1 MSANIYQQLKKVV
14 LPGLENFKTD
24 LTVSDKEFLKK
35 YKGNFLYAYRNNGTN
50 IFTLDV
56 NNFDYTKTI
65 EQLQDRLANCLY
77 SLKGNNK
84 NFLYFDGETLQ
95 KIDWEKLHTIFGS
108 FAKEVYGRKEY
119 FDSLQIDLI
128 TLDLY
133 CLMRDFK
140 TRWRSIA
147 INSDVACRRR
157 FRNHFNYEKIKIPKD
172 FKIIS
177 GYKNM
182 ENSEEIKNIK
192 KQLMENLLWKK

>member
-56 NNFDYTKTI
+56 SNFDYTKTI

-172 FKIIS
+172 FKKIS
-177 GYKNM
+177 GYNKM
-182 ENSEEIKNIK
+182 ENSEEIKKIK
-192 KQLMENLLWKK
+192 QQLMENLK

>member
-56 NNFDYTKTI
+56 SNFDYTKTI

-128 TLDLY
+128 ALDLY
-133 CLMRDFK
+133 CLMRDYK

-147 INSDVACRRR
+147 IDSDVACRRR

-172 FKIIS
+172 FKKIS
-177 GYKNM
+177 GYNKM
-182 ENSEEIKNIK
+182 ENSEEFKNIK

>member
-50 IFTLDV
+50 LFALDV

-128 TLDLY
+128 ALDLY
-133 CLMRDFK
+133 CLMRDYK
-140 TRWRSIA
+140 TRWRTLA
-147 INSDVACRRR
+147 IDSDVACRRR

-172 FKIIS
+172 FKKIS
-177 GYKNM
+177 GYNKM
-182 ENSEEIKNIK
+182 ENSEEFRNIK
-192 KQLMENLLWKK
+192 QQLMENLLWKK

>member
-172 FKIIS
+172 FKKIS
-177 GYKNM
+177 GYNKM
-182 ENSEEIKNIK
+182 ENSEEFKNIK

>member
-56 NNFDYTKTI
+56 SNFDYTKTI

-108 FAKEVYGRKEY
+108 FAKEVYRRKEY

-128 TLDLY
+128 ALDLY
-133 CLMRDFK
+133 CLMRDYK

-147 INSDVACRRR
+147 IDSDVACRRR

-172 FKIIS
+172 FKKIS
-177 GYKNM
+177 GYNKM
-182 ENSEEIKNIK
+182 ENSEEIKKIK
-192 KQLMENLLWKK
+192 QQLMENLK

>member
-1 MSANIYQQLKKVV
+1 MSANIYQQLKKIV
-14 LPGLENFKTD
+14 LPELKNFKTD
-24 LTVSDKEFLKK
+24 LTVSDKDFLKK
-35 YKGNFLYAYRNNGTN
+35 YKGKFLYAYRENGTN

-56 NNFDYTKTI
+56 NNFDYSKTI

-172 FKIIS
+172 FKKIS
-177 GYKNM
+177 GYNKM
-182 ENSEEIKNIK
+182 ENSEEFKNIK

>member
-56 NNFDYTKTI
+56 SNFDYTKTI

-128 TLDLY
+128 ALDLY
-133 CLMRDFK
+133 CLMRDYRTK
-140 TRWRSIA
+140 WRTLA
-147 INSDVACRRR
+147 IDSDVACRRR

>member
-1 MSANIYQQLKKVV
+1 MSANIYQQLEKVV

-56 NNFDYTKTI
+56 SNFDYTKTI

-128 TLDLY
+128 ALDLY
-133 CLMRDFK
+133 CLMRDYRTK
-140 TRWRSIA
+140 WRTLA
-147 INSDVACRRR
+147 IDSDVACRRR

>member
-108 FAKEVYGRKEY
+108 LAKEVYGRKEY

-172 FKIIS
+172 FKKIS
-177 GYKNM
+177 GYNKM
-182 ENSEEIKNIK
+182 ENSEEFRNIK
-192 KQLMENLLWKK
+192 QQLMENLLWKK

>member
-50 IFTLDV
+50 LFALDV

-84 NFLYFDGETLQ
+84 NFLYFDGINIQE
-95 KIDWEKLHTIFGS
+95 IDWEKLHIIFGS
-108 FAKEVYGRKEY
+108 FAKEVYRRKEY

-128 TLDLY
+128 ALDLY
-133 CLMRDFK
+133 CLMRDYK
-140 TRWRSIA
+140 TRCRSIA
-147 INSDVACRRR
+147 IDSDVACRRR

-177 GYKNM
+177 GYKNI
-182 ENSEEIKNIK
+182 ENSEELKNIK
-192 KQLMENLLWKK
+192 NQLLRNLS

>member
-56 NNFDYTKTI
+56 SNFDYTKTI

-147 INSDVACRRR
+147 INSDVVCRRR

>member
-1 MSANIYQQLKKVV
+1 MSANIYQALKKIV
-14 LPGLENFKTD
+14 LPSLENFKTD

-35 YKGNFLYAYRNNGTN
+35 YKGKFLYAYRNNGTN

-56 NNFDYTKTI
+56 NTFDYTKTI

-128 TLDLY
+128 ALDLY

-172 FKIIS
+172 FKKIS
-177 GYKNM
+177 GYNKM
-182 ENSEEIKNIK
+182 ENSEEIKKIK
-192 KQLMENLLWKK
+192 QQLMENLK

>member
-56 NNFDYTKTI
+56 SNFDYTKTI

-128 TLDLY
+128 ALDLY
-133 CLMRDFK
+133 CLMRDYRTK
-140 TRWRSIA
+140 WRTLA
-147 INSDVACRRR
+147 IDSDVACRRR

-172 FKIIS
+172 FKKIS
-177 GYKNM
+177 GYNKM
-182 ENSEEIKNIK
+182 ENSEEIKKIK
-192 KQLMENLLWKK
+192 QQLMENLK

>member
-56 NNFDYTKTI
+56 SNFDYTKTI

-128 TLDLY
+128 ALDLY
-133 CLMRDFK
+133 CLMRDYRTK
-140 TRWRSIA
+140 WRTLA
-147 INSDVACRRR
+147 IDSDVACRRR

-172 FKIIS
+172 FRKIS
-177 GYKNM
+177 GYN
-182 ENSEEIKNIK
+182 NIQNCEEIKNIK
-192 KQLMENLLWKK
+192 QQLMENIK

>member
-1 MSANIYQQLKKVV
+1 MSANIYQQLKTFV
-14 LPGLENFKTD
+14 LPVLKNYKTD
-24 LTVSDKEFLKK
+24 LTVSDKDFLKK
-35 YKGNFLYAYRNNGTN
+35 YKGKFLYAYRENGTN

-108 FAKEVYGRKEY
+108 FAKEVYRRKEY

-128 TLDLY
+128 ALDLY
-133 CLMRDFK
+133 CLMRDYRTK
-140 TRWRSIA
+140 WRTLA
-147 INSDVACRRR
+147 IDSDVACRRR
-157 FRNHFNYEKIKIPKD
+157 SRNHFNYEKIKIPKD

-192 KQLMENLLWKK
+192 KQLMENLL

>member
-56 NNFDYTKTI
+56 SNFDYTKTI

-84 NFLYFDGETLQ
+84 NFFYFDGETLQ

-128 TLDLY
+128 ALDLY

-147 INSDVACRRR
+147 IDSDVACRRR

-177 GYKNM
+177 GYKNI
-182 ENSEEIKNIK
+182 ENSEELKNIK
-192 KQLMENLLWKK
+192 NQLLRNLS

>member
-1 MSANIYQQLKKVV
+1 MSANIYQALKKIV
-14 LPGLENFKTD
+14 LPSLENFKTD

-35 YKGNFLYAYRNNGTN
+35 YKGKFLYAYRNNGTN

-56 NNFDYTKTI
+56 NTFDYTKTI

-84 NFLYFDGETLQ
+84 NFLFFDGETLR

-172 FKIIS
+172 FKKIS
-177 GYKNM
+177 GYNKM
-182 ENSEEIKNIK
+182 ENSEEFKNIK

>member
-56 NNFDYTKTI
+56 SNFDYTKTI

-84 NFLYFDGETLQ
+84 NFLFFDGETLR

-128 TLDLY
+128 ALDLY

-172 FKIIS
+172 FKKIS
-177 GYKNM
+177 GYNKM
-182 ENSEEIKNIK
+182 ENSEEFKNIK
-192 KQLMENLLWKK
+192 QQLMENLK

>member
-56 NNFDYTKTI
+56 SNFDYTKTI

-108 FAKEVYGRKEY
+108 FAKEVYRRKEY

-128 TLDLY
+128 ALDLY

-172 FKIIS
+172 FKKIS
-177 GYKNM
+177 GYNKM
-182 ENSEEIKNIK
+182 ENSEEIKKIK
-192 KQLMENLLWKK
+192 QQLMENLK

>member
-1 MSANIYQQLKKVV
+1 MSANIYQALKKIV
-14 LPGLENFKTD
+14 LPSLENFKTD

-35 YKGNFLYAYRNNGTN
+35 YKGKFLYAYRNNGTN

-56 NNFDYTKTI
+56 NTFDYTKTI

-84 NFLYFDGETLQ
+84 NFLFFDGETLR

-172 FKIIS
+172 FKKIS
-177 GYKNM
+177 GYNKM
-182 ENSEEIKNIK
+182 ENSEEIKKIK
-192 KQLMENLLWKK
+192 QQLMENLK

>member
-56 NNFDYTKTI
+56 CNFDYTKTI

-108 FAKEVYGRKEY
+108 FAKEVYRRKEY

-128 TLDLY
+128 ALDLY
-133 CLMRDFK
+133 CLMRDYK
-140 TRWRSIA
+140 TKWRSIA
-147 INSDVACRRR
+147 IDSDVACRRR

-172 FKIIS
+172 FKIIR

-192 KQLMENLLWKK
+192 NQLLENIKC

>member
-14 LPGLENFKTD
+14 LPELENFKTD

-56 NNFDYTKTI
+56 SNFDYTKTI

-140 TRWRSIA
+140 KSWKQFIVNHGSNSQRKTIA
-147 INSDVACRRR
+147 DNFNLAKIKTPQP
-157 FRNHFNYEKIKIPKD
+157 FNY
-172 FKIIS
+172 IS
-177 GYKNM
+177 NYADMRDCK
-182 ENSEEIKNIK
+182 EIKEIK
-192 KQLMENLLWKK
+192 KMLLDNLK

>member
-1 MSANIYQQLKKVV
+1 MSANIYRPRKKVV
-14 LPGLENFKTD
+14 LPGLENVKRD

-172 FKIIS
+172 FKKIS
-177 GYKNM
+177 GYNKM
-182 ENSEEIKNIK
+182 ENSEEIKKIK
-192 KQLMENLLWKK
+192 QQLMENLK

>member
-56 NNFDYTKTI
+56 SNFDYTKTI

-108 FAKEVYGRKEY
+108 FAKEVYRRKEY

-128 TLDLY
+128 ALDLY
-133 CLMRDFK
+133 CLMRDYK

-147 INSDVACRRR
+147 IDSDVACRRR

-172 FKIIS
+172 LKKIS
-177 GYKNM
+177 GYKNI
-182 ENSEEIKNIK
+182 ESSEELKNIK

>member
-1 MSANIYQQLKKVV
+1 MSANIYQALKKIV
-14 LPGLENFKTD
+14 LPSLENFKTD

-35 YKGNFLYAYRNNGTN
+35 YKGKFLYAYRNNGTN

-56 NNFDYTKTI
+56 NTFDYTKTI

-172 FKIIS
+172 FKKIS
-177 GYKNM
+177 GYNKM
-182 ENSEEIKNIK
+182 ENSEEIKKIK
-192 KQLMENLLWKK
+192 QQLMENLK

>member
-1 MSANIYQQLKKVV
+1 MSADIYQQLKKIV
-14 LPGLENFKTD
+14 LPELKDFKTD
-24 LTVSDKEFLKK
+24 LTVSDKDFLKK
-35 YKGNFLYAYRNNGTN
+35 YKGKFLYAYRLNGTN

-56 NNFDYTKTI
+56 NNFDYSKTI

-128 TLDLY
+128 ALDLY
-133 CLMRDFK
+133 CLMRDYK

-147 INSDVACRRR
+147 IDSDVACRRR

>member
-56 NNFDYTKTI
+56 SNFDYTKTI

-128 TLDLY
+128 ALDLY
-133 CLMRDFK
+133 CLMRDYK
-140 TRWRSIA
+140 TRWRTLA
-147 INSDVACRRR
+147 IDSDVACRRR

>member
-14 LPGLENFKTD
+14 LPELENFKTD

-56 NNFDYTKTI
+56 SNFDYTKTI

-128 TLDLY
+128 ALDLY

-172 FKIIS
+172 FKKIS
-177 GYKNM
+177 GYNKM
-182 ENSEEIKNIK
+182 ENSEEFRNIK
-192 KQLMENLLWKK
+192 QQLMENLLWKK

>member
-56 NNFDYTKTI
+56 SNFDYTKTI

-128 TLDLY
+128 ALDLY

-172 FKIIS
+172 FKKIS
-177 GYKNM
+177 GYNKM
-182 ENSEEIKNIK
+182 ENSEEFRNIK
-192 KQLMENLLWKK
+192 QQLMENLLWKK

>member
-56 NNFDYTKTI
+56 SNFDYTKTI

-84 NFLYFDGETLQ
+84 NFLFFDGETLR

-172 FKIIS
+172 FKKIS
-177 GYKNM
+177 GYNKM
-182 ENSEEIKNIK
+182 ENSEEFKNIK